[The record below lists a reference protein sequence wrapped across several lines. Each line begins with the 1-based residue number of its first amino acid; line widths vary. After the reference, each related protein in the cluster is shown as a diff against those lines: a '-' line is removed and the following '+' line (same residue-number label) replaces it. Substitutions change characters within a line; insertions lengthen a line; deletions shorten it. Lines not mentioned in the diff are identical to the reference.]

1 MQWIISSSVLIAV
14 VIALRFALR
23 GKISLRM
30 QYALWLLVLV
40 RLLVPVSLGT
50 SDLSVMNAV
59 PDRLPSVQQSVTI
72 PTGNAATPA
81 APFVP
86 AQNIDTPLPSD
97 FVQNTTVT
105 DTAPNA
111 EKTDWAGIARTVWL
125 TGAVVLGLTFLTSNL
140 RFGRKLRR
148 SRRSIADTGASL
160 PVYESAETE
169 TPCLFGLVKPSIY
182 ITPDACADADTLR
195 YALTHEQTHY
205 RHGDHL
211 WAVLRGVCLAL
222 HWYNPLVWWAAELS
236 RRDAE
241 LACDEATI
249 HTLGEAERA
258 AYGRTLIRMTSEQ
271 RPALLVTA
279 TMMTDSGKGL
289 RERIT
294 LLVKK
299 PKTAVC
305 TAALVLLIA
314 GISVACTFT
323 GTPKTYT
330 VTQEWYDA
338 GFSEEDAQACLA
350 FLDWAEDF
358 DVDDAN
364 AASWLAESGAADFK
378 ALDGKPAEMAAAF
391 AQAVKSIRAE
401 ELSPPTDSSNEVTYT
416 LSIADRRKGF
426 CFSLNEDWQVA
437 LIAPAEYEADGEPF
451 TYGKPVAMIDNAA
464 LTQFLR
470 GMYRL
475 TEKDSPTDFIQWCS
489 RFRGENI
496 TNLSISVDS
505 ATAMGYTGETLKS
518 MASELMPRLRA
529 LTEEQQV
536 QPRDT
541 GDLRID
547 HNTICLMIGDNKDDY
562 MIDLSFDGN
571 SANTIH
577 VLGALRADEEGKYF
591 RSEAYY
597 DAPWIASWIRAK
609 AIPLLEGDLPEA
621 ETMLLLGEDT
631 YEDDAGL
638 AHTVKTYRGEFP
650 GSTRLTVGTFE
661 LAEGKVTFSGT
672 WSPSYA
678 FVCAIVKPSGGGDGA
693 VIYFKSGDS
702 CYIDFG
708 QSGSYDIVLLAPR
721 EGIDGTVSVDMH

>member
-1 MQWIISSSVLIAV
+1 MTQWIISSSMLIAV
-14 VIALRFALR
+14 VIALRFFLR
-23 GKISLRM
+23 GKISLRL

-40 RLLVPVSLGT
+40 RLLVPMNFGT

-59 PDRLPSVQQSVTI
+59 PDRLPSIQQSVTI
-72 PTGNAATPA
+72 PTENVVTPA
-81 APFVP
+81 APLIP
-86 AQNIDTPLPSD
+86 DAPLPSD
-97 FVQNTTVT
+97 FMQNTTAA
-105 DTAPNA
+105 DTTPKA

-140 RFGRKLRR
+140 RFGRKLHR
-148 SRRSIADTGASL
+148 SRRSIENTDASL
-160 PVYESAETE
+160 PVYESVETE
-169 TPCLFGLVKPSIY
+169 TPCLFGLLKPSIY
-182 ITPDACADADTLR
+182 ITPDAYGDADTLR
-195 YALTHEQTHY
+195 YALAHEQTHY

-249 HTLGEAERA
+249 HALGETERA
-258 AYGRTLIRMTSEQ
+258 AYGRTLIRMTCEK

-299 PKTAVC
+299 PKTAVY

-323 GTPKTYT
+323 GAPKTYT
-330 VTQEWYDA
+330 VTQEWYDT
-338 GFSEEDAQACLA
+338 GFSTEDAQACLA
-350 FLDWAEDF
+350 FLDWVEDF
-358 DVDDAN
+358 DADDAN

-378 ALDGKPAEMAAAF
+378 ALDGKPTEMAAAF

-401 ELSPPTDSSNEVTYT
+401 ELSPPTGLSDKVTYT

-426 CFSLNEDWQVA
+426 GFSLNESWQVA

-464 LTQFLR
+464 LANFLR

-496 TNLSISVDS
+496 TNISISVDS

-529 LTEEQQV
+529 LTEEQRV
-536 QPRDT
+536 QLPDA
-541 GDLRID
+541 DAFD
-547 HNTICLMIGDNKDDY
+547 SAICLVIGDNKDEY
-562 MIDLSFDGN
+562 MINLSADGN
-571 SANTIH
+571 YANTLH
-577 VLGALRADEEGKYF
+577 VLGDLRADEEGKYF
-591 RSEAYY
+591 RPEAYY

-621 ETMLLLGEDT
+621 VLPIEEETHEED
-631 YEDDAGL
+631 GVSQ
-638 AHTVKTYRGEFP
+638 TVMSIRGEFP

-661 LAEGKVTFSGT
+661 LPTGAVTFSGA

-678 FVCAIVKPSGGGDGA
+678 SVCAIVKPSKGDGT
-693 VIYFKSGDS
+693 VVYFKPGESVSLG
-702 CYIDFG
+702 FER
-708 QSGSYDIVLLAPR
+708 SGSYDIVLLAPR
-721 EGIDGTVSVDMH
+721 EGIDGTVSVDMHQR